1 MLGKIPPF
9 ILGPVGLVII
19 IGLTIAGYML
29 VVKPKNGE
37 LAKVQEQIAQ
47 QQAKAKERPQKE
59 AERERVKQEW
69 VTAHEGLAQRM
80 DERSIPLSMGQPFVA
95 MTNLWRETR
104 EDLPQLVEKFIR
116 DSGCVLIQ
124 GALGWAPP
132 TAPVDANAAWL
143 RFSVGPSGATAGV
156 GIPGGGGAPLWVAGS
171 MADVER
177 LYKSLRN
184 FPRVITIHHMGLIRL
199 RDLMDTRMYQQVRE
213 LVDRPDDEIVVAPII
228 LTIWLMT
235 ETPEAGG
242 AAAGAGAAAAPG
254 AGPGPGAP
262 AGGPPGAVP
271 GPGPTPGPP
280 GGGGGASPE
289 APPPA

>member
-9 ILGPVGLVII
+9 VLGPVGLII
-19 IGLTIAGYML
+19 IVGLAVAGFMFM
-29 VVKPKNGE
+29 VKPKNEE

-47 QQAKAKERPQKE
+47 QKAKADQRPKAE

-95 MTNLWRETR
+95 MTSLWRETR

-124 GALGWAPP
+124 GAPGWAPP
-132 TAPVDANAAWL
+132 TSPVDASANWL
-143 RFSVGPSGATAGV
+143 RFTVGPSGASAGV
-156 GIPGGGGAPLWVAGS
+156 GIPGGGGSPLWVAGT
-171 MADVER
+171 MADIER

-184 FPRVITIHHMGLIRL
+184 FPRVLTIHHMGLVRL

-213 LVDRPDDEIVVAPII
+213 LVDRPDDEVMVAPII
-228 LTIWLMT
+228 LTVWLMT

-242 AAAGAGAAAAPG
+242 GAAAAAPG
-254 AGPGPGAP
+254 AGPAGGAPGPGPAAPGPGPGAP
-262 AGGPPGAVP
+262 TGEG
-271 GPGPTPGPP
+271 
-280 GGGGGASPE
+280 
-289 APPPA
+289 PPPAETP

>member
-9 ILGPVGLVII
+9 VLGPVGLVII
-19 IGLTIAGYML
+19 VGLTVAGFIFL
-29 VVKPKNGE
+29 VKPKNEE

-47 QQAKAKERPQKE
+47 QQAKAKERPKAE

-116 DSGCVLIQ
+116 DSGCVLVQ
-124 GALGWAPP
+124 GAPGWAPP
-132 TAPVDANAAWL
+132 TAPVDPNAAWL
-143 RFSVGPSGATAGV
+143 RFTVGPSGATAGV
-156 GIPGGGGAPLWVAGS
+156 SIPGGGGAPLWVAGS
-171 MADVER
+171 MADIER

-184 FPRVITIHHMGLIRL
+184 FPRVMTIHHMGLIRL

-213 LVDRPDDEIVVAPII
+213 LVDRPDDEIMVAPII

-235 ETPEAGG
+235 ETPEAG
-242 AAAGAGAAAAPG
+242 AGAGAAPAGGGAAGPGPGPGPG
-254 AGPGPGAP
+254 AGPGPGP
-262 AGGPPGAVP
+262 A
-271 GPGPTPGPP
+271 GPP
-280 GGGGGASPE
+280 GGGEG
-289 APPPA
+289 PPPGT